1 MDDGGGDTLTKLCDG
16 CVMAPIT
23 VTFDQNV
30 TSVTGRERTVAT
42 IVVLRCTFEF
52 ASTTLTVARPIL
64 FISFSRTSEISLCV
78 FDSTDSPSIS
88 QKSMLSPM
96 RLLVSPLS
104 EWGLLQGTVLIDCV

>member
-16 CVMAPIT
+16 CVTAAIT

-30 TSVTGRERTVAT
+30 TGVTGRERTVAT
-42 IVVLRCTFEF
+42 MAVLRCTFEF